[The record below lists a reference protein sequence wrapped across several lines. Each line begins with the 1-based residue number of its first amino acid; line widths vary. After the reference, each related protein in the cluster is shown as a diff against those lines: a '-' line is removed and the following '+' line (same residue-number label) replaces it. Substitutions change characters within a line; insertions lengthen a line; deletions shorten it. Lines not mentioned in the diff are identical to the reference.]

1 MIRKLNEL
9 LSILNIESVICEE
22 YVSQAL
28 KHTYNYRIV
37 KDVRS
42 ATFEALGISKMK
54 DDRVALIVD
63 ERYLSNV
70 YTGITEAWFQR
81 NNILVVTYNTDLYLS
96 LEYIDR
102 CIVGKALLLDSSEVS
117 TLANTIRINN
127 GPFLLRSSITINN
140 DKPIDYRFLTRM
152 IKCVV
157 SENDTVFFYNPMEN
171 IVENKA
177 NVQIIKP
184 EHKYC
189 VISKYLGFILGK
201 SNCNS
206 ILCIPESL
214 LAYDSNIFNFRCVPN
229 NFCVI
234 VYADASGLMKRI
246 RPWVEAN
253 DISFKVVDSNN
264 FDFSDRKEII
274 YIKNKE

>member
-1 MIRKLNEL
+1 MIQKLNEL
-9 LSILNIESVICEE
+9 LSILNIDSVICEE

-28 KHTYNYRIV
+28 KHSYNYRIV

-63 ERYLSNV
+63 ERYLSSV

-81 NNILVVTYNTDLYLS
+81 INILVVTYNANLYQP

-102 CIVGKALLLDSSEVS
+102 CIVGKALLLDSSEVRS
-117 TLANTIRINN
+117 LTNTIRINN
-127 GPFLLRSSITINN
+127 GPFLLRSSITIDN
-140 DKPIDYRFLTRM
+140 DKPIAYSFFNRI
-152 IKCVV
+152 IKGVE
-157 SENDTVFFYNPMEN
+157 SENDTVFLYNPVEN
-171 IVENKA
+171 NVENKA
-177 NVQIIKP
+177 NVQTIKP

-189 VISKYLGFILGK
+189 VISKYIGFILGK
-201 SNCNS
+201 SNSNC

-214 LAYDSNIFNFRCVPN
+214 LAYDSNIFNFRCIPD
-229 NFCVI
+229 NFCII
-234 VYADASGLMKRI
+234 VYADTSGLMKRI
-246 RPWVEAN
+246 RPWIESN
-253 DISFKVVDSNN
+253 NISLKVVDSNN
-264 FDFSDRKEII
+264 FDFSGRKEII